1 LAKGNRRIWRFD
13 LFADKDMKP
22 IRLIVLLALLAPP
35 LLAQQPP
42 GTPGT
47 LGTPGTRTLR
57 GVVVSANDT
66 PMARV
71 RVAAVTGSATSEP
84 AVLTDERGEFAV
96 GVPGTERARLIFT
109 EARYAAVTIDLPPGD
124 RKALAASGLRVR
136 MSLAGAISGQVRDR
150 AGEPVLQAAVTMR
163 RLASG
168 PHQRR
173 SSEA

>member
-109 EARYAAVTIDLPPGD
+109 EARYAGD